1 MNQILARAPLSP
13 REPWSAWLMGERP
26 AQHGAA
32 LHSLDGAPAQWPA
45 AQEVVLLV
53 PAGMLSWHRVT
64 LPRLPRHRWPQAL
77 AGLLEDQLLAE
88 ASSLHF
94 AVAPETTP
102 GAPTWVAVCDKT
114 WLTQAVEALHAAGRS
129 AQRIVPEFEPGAP
142 TWQVLGPAQAAQL
155 VITGEDGVQL
165 LPLPE
170 PLAESLSAWAR
181 QADGP
186 ALAPESAAT
195 PAAAL
200 WAEPAVADAV
210 QQVLGRPAGLLPLAQ
225 RLRHA
230 LESQWNLAQFDL
242 AASPAKRWRERALRG
257 WHSWRQAPAWRPMR
271 WGLTAL
277 LLLQLAAV
285 QTWIWRQSAQPQQEE
300 MKAILRSSFPQVT
313 LVIDPLLQMQRE
325 VEQLQRASGTAS
337 AADLAVML
345 SVLAESEAPA
355 PRRLEY
361 AAGQLQLADWPLEA
375 ARAAQ
380 LQSALALRGYQLQAN
395 GAQWLMKVKAP

>member
-1 MNQILARAPLSP
+1 MNQILARAPQSP
-13 REPWSAWLMGERP
+13 REPWAAWIMGERAP
-26 AQHGAA
+26 QQEGGAVR
-32 LHSLDGAPAQWPA
+32 SLEGEPAQWPA

-77 AGLLEDQLLAE
+77 AGLLEEQLLAE
-88 ASSLHF
+88 APSLHL
-94 AVAPETTP
+94 AVAPETAT
-102 GAPTWVAVCDKT
+102 GVPTWVAVCDKA
-114 WLTQAVEALHAAGRS
+114 WLAQALEVLHAAGRS

-142 TWQVLGPAQAAQL
+142 SWQVLGPAQAAQL
-155 VITGEDGVQL
+155 VQTGEDGVQV

-170 PLAESLSAWAR
+170 PLLESLGAWAR

-186 ALAPESAAT
+186 VP
-195 PAAAL
+195 AL

-210 QQVLGRPAGLLPLAQ
+210 QQALGRQAGLLPLAQ

-242 AASPAKRWRERALRG
+242 AASPGKRWRQRTLRG

-271 WGLTAL
+271 WGLAAL
-277 LLLQLAAV
+277 LLLQLVAV

-300 MKAILRSSFPQVT
+300 MKAILRGSFPQVT
-313 LVIDPLLQMQRE
+313 LVIDPMLQMQRE
-325 VEQLQRASGTAS
+325 VEQLKRASGSAS
-337 AADLAVML
+337 AGDLAVML
-345 SVLAESEAPA
+345 SVLAQSDAPA
-355 PRRLEY
+355 PRRLDY
-361 AAGQLQLADWPLEA
+361 SAGQLQLADWPLEP

-395 GAQWLMKVKAP
+395 GAQWLMKVKTP

>member
-13 REPWSAWLMGERP
+13 REPWSAWLMGER
-26 AQHGAA
+26 AGQHGAA
-32 LHSLDGAPAQWPA
+32 LQSLDGEPAQWPA

-53 PAGMLSWHRVT
+53 SAGMLSWHRVT

-88 ASSLHF
+88 ASSLHL
-94 AVAPETTP
+94 AVAPETAP
-102 GAPTWVAVCDKT
+102 GLPTWVAVCDKA
-114 WLTQAVEALHAAGRS
+114 WLTQAVETLNAAGRS

-142 TWQVLGPAQAAQL
+142 SWQVLGPAQAAQL
-155 VITGEDGVQL
+155 VLTGDDGVQVV
-165 LPLPE
+165 PLPE
-170 PLAESLSAWAR
+170 PLGESLSAWTR
-181 QADGP
+181 LADGP
-186 ALAPESAAT
+186 APALAP
-195 PAAAL
+195 AL

-210 QQVLGRPAGLLPLAQ
+210 EQVLGRPAGLLPLAQ

-242 AASPAKRWRERALRG
+242 SASASKRLRQRALRG
-257 WHSWRQAPAWRPMR
+257 WNHWRQAPAWRPMR
-271 WGLTAL
+271 WGLAAL
-277 LLLQLAAV
+277 LLLQLVAV

-325 VEQLQRASGTAS
+325 VEQLRRASGTAS
-337 AADLAVML
+337 AGDLAVML
-345 SVLAESEAPA
+345 SVLAEGNAPP
-355 PRRLEY
+355 PRRLDY
-361 AAGQLQLADWPLEA
+361 SAGQLQLNDWPLEP

-380 LQSALALRGYQLQAN
+380 LQSSLALRGYQLQAN
-395 GAQWLMKVKAP
+395 GAQWLMKVKTP